1 MNQRLIIAVAAI
13 SIMFSC
19 SSKGGKNSIT
29 EPIGWEILETPV
41 KVSIRGLS
49 PLTSEIIWASGSG
62 GTWLLTLD
70 GGQSW
75 STGII
80 AGLDSVDFRDIE
92 GLDAT
97 SAIAVSAGQP
107 AAIYKTVDSG
117 ATWELK
123 YQGPETAF
131 LDGISFYKNQ
141 KGYAI
146 GDPIDG
152 KWMLLKTIDAGETW
166 TWLET
171 SPMAEPGEGSFAA
184 SGSTILTD
192 LDHIWFT
199 SGGIKSKVY
208 MSEDEGHSWEIS
220 DTPIIQ
226 GEPSQGIF
234 SITKLDNNNLIAVGG
249 DYLQPDLS
257 VNNTIYSKE
266 MGKNWELVATS
277 YPSGYRSGVTYFP
290 RFHWAISVG
299 TNGSD
304 YSMDGGVNWQKF
316 SDEGFHAVFMDKAQ
330 GSIWASGLDGKIAR
344 LVY

>member
-1 MNQRLIIAVAAI
+1 MKFKFLLAIGIISSFAACN
-13 SIMFSC
+13 SER
-19 SSKGGKNSIT
+19 KGEIIT
-29 EPIGWEILETPV
+29 EPTGWEIVETPV
-41 KVSIRGLS
+41 NASIRGLS

-62 GTWLLTLD
+62 GTWLLTID

-92 GLDAT
+92 GLDANT
-97 SAIAVSAGQP
+97 AIAIAAGQP
-107 AAIYKTVDSG
+107 AVIYKTTDSG
-117 ATWELK
+117 ATWQKKFE
-123 YQGPETAF
+123 GPETAF
-131 LDGISFYKNQ
+131 LDGIAFHKDQ
-141 KGYAI
+141 KGYVI

-152 KWMLLKTIDAGETW
+152 KWMVLETIDAGETW
-166 TWLET
+166 TWIES

-184 SGSTILTD
+184 SGSTILAD
-192 LDHIWFT
+192 QDHIWFA

-208 MSEDEGHSWEIS
+208 MSTDGGHDWEIS
-220 DTPIIQ
+220 ETPIIQ

-234 SITKLDNNNLIAVGG
+234 SITKLDNSNLIAVGG
-249 DYLQPDLS
+249 DYLQPDLAL
-257 VNNTIYSKE
+257 NNTIYSKE
-266 MGKNWELVATS
+266 MGKNWELVSSS

-304 YSMDGGVNWQKF
+304 YSVDGGINWQKF

>member
-1 MNQRLIIAVAAI
+1 MKTRYLFVL
-13 SIMFSC
+13 SIFYLFLSC
-19 SSKGGKNSIT
+19 KSDQKGNIIT
-29 EPIGWEILETPV
+29 EPKGWEIIETPV
-41 KVSIRGLS
+41 NASIRGLS
-49 PLTSEIIWASGSG
+49 PLTSEIVWASGSN

-70 GGQSW
+70 AGKSW
-75 STGII
+75 SSGII

-107 AAIYKTVDSG
+107 AVIYKTIDSG
-117 ATWELK
+117 ATWEKK
-123 YQGPETAF
+123 YEGPGTAF

-152 KWMLLKTIDAGETW
+152 KWMVLETIDAGETW
-166 TWLET
+166 TWLES

-192 LDHIWFT
+192 QDHIWFT

-208 MSEDEGHSWEIS
+208 MSADGGHDWEIT

-234 SITKLDNNNLIAVGG
+234 SISKLDNNNLIAVGG
-249 DYLQPDLS
+249 DYLQPDLAY
-257 VNNTIYSKE
+257 NNTIYSME
-266 MGKNWELVATS
+266 VGKNWELISTTF
-277 YPSGYRSGVTYFP
+277 PSGYRSGVTYFP
-290 RFHWAISVG
+290 RFHWVISVG

-304 YSMDGGVNWQKF
+304 YSVDGGINWQKF